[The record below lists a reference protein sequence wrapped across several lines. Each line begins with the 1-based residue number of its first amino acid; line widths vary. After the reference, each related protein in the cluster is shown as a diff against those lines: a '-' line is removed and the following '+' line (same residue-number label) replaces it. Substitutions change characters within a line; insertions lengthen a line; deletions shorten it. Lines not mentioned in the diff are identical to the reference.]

1 MADHVIVQKDE
12 IGIGR
17 KHGRLIPRKR
27 EREITL
33 LPDCFDADRT
43 PQ

>member
-1 MADHVIVQKDE
+1 MADRAIVQKEE
-12 IGIGR
+12 IGVVRMQGTR
-17 KHGRLIPRKR
+17 VRHKR

-33 LPDCFDADRT
+33 LPDCFDACRT